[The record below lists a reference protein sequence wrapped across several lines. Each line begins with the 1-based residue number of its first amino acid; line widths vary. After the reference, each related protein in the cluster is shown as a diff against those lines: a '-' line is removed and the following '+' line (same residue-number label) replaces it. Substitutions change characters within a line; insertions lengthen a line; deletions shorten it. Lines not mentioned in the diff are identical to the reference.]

1 MLGRTLL
8 ASLSATGLVILAGG
22 AHAQTG
28 TTPQPNSGQPIQ
40 IPANAPTGQ
49 PQRGKPSNSMLD
61 TAVIYSICKGL
72 NNGTLTRKDV
82 PISNSNYQ
90 ALLPICAGL
99 NDNKLDPAEY
109 KQLKSN
115 LQQVQGQV
123 NRSLIGKFKQPNLGI
138 EDADDIDNLDYMI
151 TGQPEA
157 EPIPGSYPYGY

>member
-1 MLGRTLL
+1 MPGRFFL
-8 ASLSATGLVILAGG
+8 AALTATGLGVLAGSV
-22 AHAQTG
+22 HAQTS
-28 TTPQPNSGQPIQ
+28 PPPKPASQQPIQ

-49 PQRGKPSNSMLD
+49 SKRGTPSKTMLD

-99 NDNKLDPAEY
+99 SDNKLDKAEY

-138 EDADDIDNLDYMI
+138 EDADYIDNLDYMI